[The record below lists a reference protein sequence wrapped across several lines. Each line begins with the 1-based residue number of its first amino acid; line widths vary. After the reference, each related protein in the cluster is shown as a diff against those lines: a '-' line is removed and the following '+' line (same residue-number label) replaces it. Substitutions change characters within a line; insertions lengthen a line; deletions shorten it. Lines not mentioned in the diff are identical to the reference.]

1 MAPSYNFLQPE
12 FELLVFAPFPFWF
25 WLVHPGSVFINFH
38 DVGHRRLRLLQN
50 FCLWWEAICKK
61 VLLVSPEAVNL
72 KSEEGEMR
80 RESLQILVAVR
91 INPMLYSRSQ

>member
-1 MAPSYNFLQPE
+1 LSGGKLFK
-12 FELLVFAPFPFWF
+12 
-25 WLVHPGSVFINFH
+25 
-38 DVGHRRLRLLQN
+38 R
-50 FCLWWEAICKK
+50 

-72 KSEEGEMR
+72 KAEEGERR

>member
-1 MAPSYNFLQPE
+1 MSLFHFGFGWYIPDLY
-12 FELLVFAPFPFWF
+12 LLTSMMWVTEDLDCCKSF
-25 WLVHPGSVFINFH
+25 V
-38 DVGHRRLRLLQN
+38 
-50 FCLWWEAICKK
+50 WWEAICKR